1 MAHRSPPATYEAI
14 AFVIEKFQRPPT
26 LTQLNEYLRE
36 LGYAGITEKRALDLG
51 LVIVKWMSLYD
62 RVRSIEI
69 DLPGGGT
76 TGTRGQGRPGGL
88 YTRK

>member
-1 MAHRSPPATYEAI
+1 MARRPPATYEAI

-26 LTQLNEYLRE
+26 LTQLNESLRE
-36 LGYAGITEKRALDLG
+36 LGYAPISEQRALELG
-51 LVIVKWMSLYD
+51 LVIMKWMSLYD
-62 RVRSIEI
+62 RVRSVEI

-76 TGTRGQGRPGGL
+76 TGTRGRGRPGGV